1 MAINKYPYTDF
12 NEYNLDWIILKIK
25 EFEKELTDYEAL
37 HSITFGGDW
46 DISKSYTQ
54 WTIVSDPITHNG
66 YLSLQPVPANV
77 QITNTAYWL
86 KIADYTTGLAA
97 VNARVDAVE
106 ADITDNIKP
115 DINAIEADITD
126 NIKPDIYAIE
136 ADITDN
142 IKPDIQTVTDNEN
155 NHYLELKDDIDQ
167 LKKRRIIIFG
177 DSYLENRPILNNQP
191 VGYWLTLYLTAT
203 NVEIEVNAQGR
214 EGFAVSGNDSFLYDV
229 QNYVSAFEADD
240 VTDVFFCGGF
250 NDRIFSISQIESGM
264 QLTFAAVRAKYPN
277 AKISVGHFGWDG
289 HWTSD
294 ERSAIVRFSIPAYK
308 NCGKFGAGY
317 MVNSE
322 FTMHWYE
329 LFTSADWIH
338 PTLDGVKEIAKQIAL
353 YIMGGCCDVHYELAQ
368 CPFNSGSGTPEGW
381 WTTSSYLV
389 QSKLDND
396 LVTIYFPEGNITYT
410 NQAGFDCPH
419 TKFTDLLLMTTI
431 DDGYRL
437 HFMGQFS
444 IEAVMQKINLT
455 GNFQTGANSFVDFES
470 CDFIIHEGKLRVR
483 PYKLNA
489 AGTAF
494 EDVNGVK
501 GLNLIGGAVTI
512 PSLAC

>member
-54 WTIVSDPITHNG
+54 WTIVSDPISHNG

-115 DINAIEADITD
+115 DID
-126 NIKPDIYAIE
+126 AIE

-142 IKPDIQTVTDNEN
+142 IKPDIQAVTDDEHD
-155 NHYLELKDDIDQ
+155 HYLELKDDIDQ

-177 DSYLENRPILNNQP
+177 DSYLENRPLLSNQP
-191 VGYWLTLYLTAT
+191 VEYWLDQYLAGT
-203 NVEIEVNAQGR
+203 NIEFEINAQGR

-229 QNYVSAFEADD
+229 QNYTSAFEANQ
-240 VTDVFFCGGF
+240 VTDVLFCGGF
-250 NDRIFSISQIESGM
+250 NDRLFNISQIESGM
-264 QLTFAAVRAKYPN
+264 ELTFAAVRAKYPN
-277 AKISVGHFGWDG
+277 ARISVGHFGWDG

-294 ERSAIVRFSIPAYK
+294 ERSAIVRISIPAYK
-308 NCGKFGAGY
+308 NCGKFGAAY

-338 PTLDGVKEIAKQIAL
+338 PNIEGVKEIAKQISL
-353 YIMGGCCDVHYELAQ
+353 YLVGGSCDVHYEVVE
-368 CPFNSGSGTPEGW
+368 CTFNSGSGTPEAW
-381 WTTSSYLV
+381 WTSSPYV
-389 QSKLDND
+389 VSSKLDND
-396 LVTIYFPEGNITYT
+396 LVTIYMPEGNITYT
-410 NQAGFDCPH
+410 SQAGFNCPH
-419 TKFTDLLLMTTI
+419 GSYTDLLELTTI

-437 HFMGQFS
+437 HFMGNFS
-444 IEAVMQKINLT
+444 TEAVMHKIELV
-455 GNFQTGANSFVDFES
+455 GNFQVGVSDFKDFSS
-470 CDFIIHEGKLRVR
+470 CSFIIHEGKLKVR

-494 EDVNGVK
+494 DEVTGVL
-501 GLNLIGGAVTI
+501 GLNFVGSGITI
-512 PSLAC
+512 PTLAC